1 VSFKGISQTD
11 TIKKIVLTDK
21 VGREVIKDLVR
32 GDANKKIVLLQEK
45 QIDNLNNVISIKD
58 SIIYHQKEY
67 IDIQKQMI
75 YIPKLIRFHSY
86 LGAQTINTFTKLP
99 SLYISFVA
107 TCKRINLGV
116 VYSVQQYNTP
126 NTNLVLEFKLF

>member
-1 VSFKGISQTD
+1 MSFKGISQTD